1 MLWVGEQRIT
11 SMAASTTLTVPGT
24 GDGRANCA
32 MVIAE
37 DQDVRIRR
45 DGTAPTAAVGLLLPA
60 GVPVWLFD
68 DLSNV
73 KVIETAASA
82 SFFVQYYKR

>member
-24 GDGRANCA
+24 SDGRADCA

-37 DQDVRIRR
+37 DQAVRIRR
-45 DGTAPTAAVGLLLPA
+45 DGTAPTAAVGFRLPTDT
-60 GVPVWLFD
+60 PIWLFD

-73 KVIETAASA
+73 KVIEETASA
-82 SFFVQYYKR
+82 SFFVMYYRR